1 MKKSVGIIGF
11 GSFGQFMAKHLEPY
25 FKVIHFD
32 PKSALSMDLDTVCQA
47 DFLILCVPVQ
57 VLEETLITIK
67 SKIPLKTI
75 VIDVCSIKCM
85 PLGLMQKHLPDKVA
99 FLCTHPLFG
108 PKSGANGIV
117 GLNIAICEGRMS
129 HEKLIKIRKFLT
141 EELKLNV
148 IDTTADEHDH
158 QMAYVQG
165 LTHFIAKGLSKMD
178 IPENLN
184 LKTATFEHLIKL
196 KEIVGMDSEELYK
209 VIQTLNPHTKKVR
222 KLFLDQLSQLD
233 SDN

>member
-1 MKKSVGIIGF
+1 MKKSIGIIGF
-11 GSFGQFMAKHLEPY
+11 GSFGQFMAKHLENH
-25 FKVIHFD
+25 FKVLHFD
-32 PKSALSMDLDTVCQA
+32 PNSKASCFIEKACQCN
-47 DFLILCVPVQ
+47 FLILCVPAQ

-67 SKIPLKTI
+67 DKISIKTV
-75 VIDVCSIKCM
+75 VIDVCSIKCL
-85 PLGLMQKHLPDKVA
+85 PLELMQKYLPDGVE

-108 PKSGANGIV
+108 PKSGANGIED
-117 GLNIAICEGRMS
+117 LNIAICEGRIS
-129 HEKLIKIRKFLT
+129 NEKLVAIRKFLI
-141 EELKLNV
+141 ENLKLNV
-148 IDTTADEHDH
+148 IETTANEHDS

-209 VIQTLNPHTKKVR
+209 VIQNLNPHTKKVR